1 MNLRFLHI
9 SDIHFQVEN
18 YQSRRMR
25 MSLLKKLHEL
35 NQVNPFNFVLLTGD
49 LSHQGQGFN
58 ETQMKFFEEIL
69 HTLNLSKEQIYI
81 VPGNHDISRNVDRTD
96 LIKEI
101 IESKNPSN
109 TLDEYL
115 QDKDKKSKLLSSFDS
130 FSTFYIDFLKKEY
143 PLNDIHFLLETE
155 NYNIVHLN
163 TCVIANRAGEE
174 GTLLIG
180 KNKLLDCLSNVG
192 VNNNKLSIVIGHHTL
207 DCMADSDKK
216 AMLNLFDD
224 FNIDIYLSGHVHRAA
239 YNIESNQYNNLLN
252 IVSAGVHSDDYALGG
267 FGDFSI
273 QNNGATKVFQY
284 IWNEEHEYW
293 TLNNTLGRK
302 MENGVLEYQI
312 PKFSSDANRSE
323 NEINYNR
330 AKIKKELSE
339 LFSENERIFKQYGPF
354 SIIAQQTPV
363 SEFAYMWKE
372 KCITDII
379 PNNEKIL
386 EILENNKELISDDKL
401 FILTLYKNHIEGFKM
416 NHTSKNKSSDVPTFP
431 KEILTI
437 LD

>member
-1 MNLRFLHI
+1 MHLRFLHI

-25 MSLLKKLHEL
+25 MRLLTKINEL
-35 NQVNPFNFVLLTGD
+35 NQVNPFNFVILTGD

-58 ETQMKFFEEIL
+58 ENQMRFFEEIL
-69 HTLNLSKEQIYI
+69 RILNLSKKQIYI
-81 VPGNHDISRNVDRTD
+81 IPGNHDIRRNVDRTD
-96 LIKEI
+96 LINEI
-101 IESKNPSN
+101 VESNNPSN

-115 QDKDKKSKLLSSFDS
+115 EDEENRPKILSSFDS
-130 FSTFYIDFLKKEY
+130 FSTFYFDFLTKEY

-163 TCVIANRAGEE
+163 TCLIANRAGEE

-180 KNKLLDCLSNVG
+180 KNKLLDCLSNLG
-192 VNNNKLSIVIGHHTL
+192 VDNNKLSIAIGHHTL
-207 DCMADSDKK
+207 ECMADSDKN
-216 AMLNLFDD
+216 AMLSLFDD
-224 FNIDIYLSGHVHRAA
+224 FNIDLYLSGHVHRAA
-239 YNIESNQYNNLLN
+239 YNIEGNQYNNLLN
-252 IVSAGVHSDDYALGG
+252 IVSAGVHSDEYALGG
-267 FGDFSI
+267 FGDFLI
-273 QNNGATKVFQY
+273 QDGVAKVSQY
-284 IWNEEHEYW
+284 IWNSEHEYW

-302 MENGVLEYQI
+302 MENGVLEYHI
-312 PKFSSDANRSE
+312 PKFSNNNNKSE
-323 NEINYNR
+323 DVINYKKD
-330 AKIKKELSE
+330 KIKKELSE

-354 SIIAQQTPV
+354 SITAQHTPV

-379 PNNEKIL
+379 PNNKKIL
-386 EILENNKELISDDKL
+386 EILESNKELISDDKL
-401 FILTLYKNHIEGFKM
+401 FILGVYKNHIEGFEM
-416 NHTSKNKSSDVPTFP
+416 NHISKYKSTDVPTFP